1 MLRIVLLA
9 LYLSY
14 LLSSGSFA
22 TKNANVPTS
31 PTPATLSPTT
41 TTDQGSGADPWG
53 LQSPTAPPVTAD
65 QGSGWDPNG

>member
-1 MLRIVLLA
+1 MLRSVLLV

-22 TKNANVPTS
+22 TKSTVVPTS
-31 PTPATLSPTT
+31 PTPATPSPTT

-53 LQSPTAPPVTAD
+53 LQSPATPPVTAD